1 MLAKFVSL
9 NNMVDSPKTVEE
21 ENEKNE
27 VETEGGADG
36 QSQSEAAPEK
46 RAGSKQSH
54 RTREPSLSGKSP
66 KRKIVEELEEQP
78 RFKQEHQRQ
87 HKHKTQQREE
97 DLRQMRER
105 LNREQMNREEKF
117 EDMIDDI
124 QVQNSQNV
132 QAGILLMDQQQAA
145 HKKKA
150 ATFSEWDS
158 QVYNRITFRLNKC
171 LNPNDD
177 GKGSLDD
184 MELRAGFD
192 PLKRQMH
199 EQNKEDTFRRESNS
213 LLFSIAQRPSDSS
226 SLSAGPQKSS
236 GKGELTIKELEQI
249 WTERSTTRPVLDTEL
264 WSQERFPTTVDGLSA
279 NTGRREDG
287 KFHTQK
293 RRGEGRHLPDK
304 KENHV
309 AGFEQSSAGKVRT
322 RLEGHNYCGVLE
334 GNWAKRGSAYKFK
347 FAYGASHAVPCGD
360 HYRYETGVTVTDRE
374 FPLGKKV
381 FKNMH

>member
-1 MLAKFVSL
+1 MR
-9 NNMVDSPKTVEE
+9 DRC
-21 ENEKNE
+21 
-27 VETEGGADG
+27 D
-36 QSQSEAAPEK
+36 
-46 RAGSKQSH
+46 
-54 RTREPSLSGKSP
+54 REL
-66 KRKIVEELEEQP
+66 VA
-78 RFKQEHQRQ
+78 
-87 HKHKTQQREE
+87 REE
-97 DLRQMRER
+97 RFEER
-105 LNREQMNREEKF
+105 L
-117 EDMIDDI
+117 DDI

-132 QAGILLMDQQQAA
+132 QAGILLMDREQAQIR
-145 HKKKA
+145 KKA
-150 ATFSEWDS
+150 GTFSEWDT

-249 WTERSTTRPVLDTEL
+249 WTDRSTIRPVLDTVY
-264 WSQERFPTTVDGLSA
+264 WSQERYPTTVDGLSA

-293 RRGEGRHLPDK
+293 RRGEGRHLPDEK
-304 KENHV
+304 GDNT
-309 AGFEQSSAGKVRT
+309 QSAGKTRT
-322 RLEGHNYCGVLE
+322 RLEGHNYMGVLD
-334 GNWAKRGSAYKFK
+334 GTWAKRGQAYKFK
-347 FAYGASHAVPCGD
+347 YAYGASHAVPCGD
-360 HYRYETGVTVTDRE
+360 HYRFETGVTA
-374 FPLGKKV
+374 
-381 FKNMH
+381 